1 MEEPVI
7 VGTCFYPDVPNNYIE
22 WYYWEN
28 SSYKTHLL
36 QKYGKENKW
45 GVWTIDKSSKCDNG
59 LATATWSNTAN
70 GEVDCSTA
78 LTKYRKKT
86 NNKSACDDF
95 CTNFDNGYTSNGAS
109 KCYYDNPRCC

>member
-1 MEEPVI
+1 MI
-7 VGTCFYPDVPNNYIE
+7 VGTCFYPSVPNNYTI
-22 WYYWEN
+22 WYNWEN
-28 SSYKTHLL
+28 DSYKTYLL
-36 QKYGKENKW
+36 QKSGDKNKW

-95 CTNFDNGYTSNGAS
+95 CTNFDNQYNTNPAS
-109 KCYYDNPRCC
+109 YCYYENRCC